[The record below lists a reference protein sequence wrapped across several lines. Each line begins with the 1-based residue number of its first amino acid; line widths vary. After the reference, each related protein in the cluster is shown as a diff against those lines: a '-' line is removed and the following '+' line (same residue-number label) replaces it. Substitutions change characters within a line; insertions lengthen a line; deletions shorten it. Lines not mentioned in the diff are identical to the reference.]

1 MSKSIS
7 SPPRRGSG
15 GRDAPEIATFANAV
29 RYLYDRVDIERMR
42 VVRYDDKMFKL
53 DRMRRLLK
61 ALGSPHEQI
70 RTVHVA
76 GTLGKGST
84 VAMIASILQG
94 CGYGVGQYTSPH
106 LVDIRERITIN
117 NQRISKSDFIQ
128 LTRQVSAAAAKQPGE
143 PTFFELFTAVAF
155 KHFADQAVDIAVIET
170 GLGGRLDSTN
180 VITPEVTA
188 ITRID
193 YDHTHILGRT
203 LTDIAREKAGIFKRG
218 VPALTV
224 EQTAEVE
231 KVLRDAAEK
240 LAVGLRIVNKDIE
253 FSCRFATS
261 DALGPHTRV
270 CLLTE
275 TSQFMHLPVPLA
287 GDHQAINCGL
297 ALAVID
303 SLKGSGFE
311 FPEIQLHD
319 GLAQSASPGRMELLW
334 NQPRILADGAH
345 NPAALGALMRC
356 VGTFVPYDSMICI
369 FGCCKDKDI
378 PAMLDRLALGADK
391 IIFTRAK
398 GTPRAA
404 EPRDLHRQF
413 SERSGK
419 MSQAAASLP
428 KALDLATQA
437 VGRDD
442 LICVT
447 GSFYLVGEA
456 KKHLTNLAR
465 KHQQP

>member
-7 SPPRRGSG
+7 SPRHRRAG
-15 GRDAPEIATFANAV
+15 GRGAPEIATFANAV

-53 DRMRRLLK
+53 DRMRRLLR

-128 LTRQVSAAAAKQPGE
+128 LTRQASAAAAKLPGE

-203 LTDIAREKAGIFKRG
+203 LTAIPREKAGIFKRG

-270 CLLTE
+270 CVLTE

-287 GDHQAINCGL
+287 GDFRPQSEQDVDL
-297 ALAVID
+297 AT
-303 SLKGSGFE
+303 GPF
-311 FPEIQLHD
+311 
-319 GLAQSASPGRMELLW
+319 R
-334 NQPRILADGAH
+334 
-345 NPAALGALMRC
+345 ALGARIVAQSGALAETIGFTGRLINFLPDRPGLSRADADRAWARASQGGGISAAGLSGARELFERCREDDGRFLQRCLENRHDLMI
-356 VGTFVPYDSMICI
+356 SS
-369 FGCCKDKDI
+369 
-378 PAMLDRLALGADK
+378 L
-391 IIFTRAK
+391 TR
-398 GTPRAA
+398 RYWDAA
-404 EPRDLHRQF
+404 NEP
-413 SERSGK
+413 
-419 MSQAAASLP
+419 
-428 KALDLATQA
+428 
-437 VGRDD
+437 
-442 LICVT
+442 
-447 GSFYLVGEA
+447 GS
-456 KKHLTNLAR
+456 
-465 KHQQP
+465 